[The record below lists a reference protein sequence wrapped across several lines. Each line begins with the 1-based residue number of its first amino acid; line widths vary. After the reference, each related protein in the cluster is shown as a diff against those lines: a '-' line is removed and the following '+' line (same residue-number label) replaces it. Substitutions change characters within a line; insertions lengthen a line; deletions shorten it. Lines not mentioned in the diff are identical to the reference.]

1 MKVRE
6 IFEKIN
12 KIIPVSTQEKWDN
25 SGFLVGDEEKE
36 VEKTVFALD
45 ITKGAVEFAIENKA
59 DLIISHHPVI
69 FEPLKDLK
77 KDSIVYKLVEND
89 ISAICMHTPL
99 DIAECGMNEI
109 LFRKFSDEISIE
121 KDYKILE
128 ETQPDGTG
136 FGFVAKLKKPLETG
150 IFAKR
155 IAKSLAESDVR
166 FYGGRKEVSVFAV
179 CSGSGSSML
188 EYAKNLGADTLI
200 TGDVK
205 HDRWVAA
212 ENLEMNIIDAGHFG
226 TEKFFY
232 EPIFKLL
239 KNYAECLKY
248 EKKPYETINY
258 KAGE

>member
-1 MKVRE
+1 MKVKE

-36 VEKTVFALD
+36 VKKIVFALD
-45 ITKGAVEFAIENKA
+45 ITKGAVEFAIENNA
-59 DLIISHHPVI
+59 ELIISHHPVI

-77 KDSIVYKLVEND
+77 KSSVVYKLVEND

-99 DIAECGMNEI
+99 DIAGCGMNEI
-109 LFRKFSDEISIE
+109 LFNKLSKEAEFE

-128 ETQPDGTG
+128 TTQPDGTG
-136 FGFVAKLKKPLETG
+136 FGFAAKLKKSLDTG
-150 IFAKR
+150 IFAQKT
-155 IAKSLAESDVR
+155 AKALAEDEVR
-166 FYGGRKEVSVFAV
+166 FYSGQKEVSVIAV

-205 HDRWVAA
+205 HDRWIAA
-212 ENLEMNIIDAGHFG
+212 ENLEMNLIDAGHFG

-232 EPIFKLL
+232 EPIFELL
-239 KNYAECLKY
+239 KNNAECLKY
-248 EKKPYETINY
+248 EKKPYKTI
-258 KAGE
+258 K